1 MENLCAVR
9 SETCF
14 EGVVHRHDNRVRNR
28 IQWMLCRFGL
38 PDRPEL
44 VDEIVQEVYCRV
56 LSRGRG
62 RLGRRTETQLIAYLG
77 LAAERAVIDFIR
89 STNAEKR
96 RGARLFRI
104 GQAVCHRL
112 DEIPDPNGT
121 PEEALLW
128 DEQRSLFLD
137 YCAAL
142 PARRER
148 HSKAWVMRLA
158 VLEGWSSREISH
170 AAGGRISPSGVD
182 CLVHRVRR
190 RLARDGFGALAPRF
204 PGPSLPS
211 SGRGEK
217 RS

>member
-9 SETCF
+9 PEACF
-14 EGVVHRHDNRVRNR
+14 ERVVHHHDNRVRNR
-28 IQWMLCRFGL
+28 IQSMLCRFGL
-38 PDRPEL
+38 PDHPEL
-44 VDEIVQEVYCRV
+44 VDEIVQEVYYRV

-77 LAAERAVIDFIR
+77 LAAERAVIDYIR

-96 RGARLFRI
+96 RGARVFRV
-104 GQAVCHRL
+104 GQSICHRM
-112 DEIPDPNGT
+112 DEIPDPRGT
-121 PEEALLW
+121 PEDALLW
-128 DEQRSLFLD
+128 DEQQSLFLG

-142 PARRER
+142 PARRQG
-148 HSKAWVMRLA
+148 HPKAWVMRLA

-170 AAGGRISPSGVD
+170 AAGGKISPSGVD
-182 CLVHRVRR
+182 CLVHRVRQ
-190 RLARDGFGALAPRF
+190 RLARDGFGALACRF
-204 PGPSLPS
+204 GGPSLPT